1 MLVPS
6 ELVRSH
12 EEAQAPAQPR
22 HAALPQ
28 PKQVPRQPQA
38 AKEPHLIVKTPNLA
52 PPSTPAPA
60 IEHPRESAEWTSFRG
75 AAIDEALPQRNSR
88 PAPVVENSV
97 PVETPNETTSSWFSG
112 SGVSGEPV
120 NGDQSPPPASS
131 PSVVASWFGK
141 KPGGTVWEQAG
152 DPATDAG
159 ETDAG
164 LPKRAP
170 RKNLLPDL
178 AERPE
183 NGTRPAVGPK
193 RDPERARGFL
203 ASYQTGLRQ
212 APLGSNGN
220 GNGQGN
226 GQRNGEK
233 A

>member
-1 MLVPS
+1 M
-6 ELVRSH
+6 
-12 EEAQAPAQPR
+12 
-22 HAALPQ
+22 
-28 PKQVPRQPQA
+28 
-38 AKEPHLIVKTPNLA
+38 
-52 PPSTPAPA
+52 
-60 IEHPRESAEWTSFRG
+60 
-75 AAIDEALPQRNSR
+75 
-88 PAPVVENSV
+88 
-97 PVETPNETTSSWFSG
+97 
-112 SGVSGEPV
+112 
-120 NGDQSPPPASS
+120 
-131 PSVVASWFGK
+131 ASWFGK

-183 NGTRPAVGPK
+183 SGTRPAVGQK

-212 APLGSNGN
+212 APLGGNGN

-226 GQRNGEK
+226 GQYNGEK
-233 A
+233 T